1 MSHIYS
7 KRENTKMQ
15 IIKLA
20 THLFMTEGYSK
31 TTFGKMSK
39 ILDISPGNITFYFP
53 NKDSLLSVLVDELF
67 DFQSKMM
74 NQAAEEGKTSL
85 LAYCLELTA
94 IAVACEESEIAREFY
109 LSSYISPTTLNLI
122 RKNDLSKTKEVFY
135 EFCKDWSEEQWVET
149 ENIVSG
155 IEYAVITTRET
166 DTPLAVQ
173 ISHTLN
179 AIMLL
184 YGVPREL
191 REKKIEK
198 VLSMDYRALG
208 RRILNEFKAY
218 IEAKND
224 DAYNETMMGE

>member
-1 MSHIYS
+1 
-7 KRENTKMQ
+7 MQ

-20 THLFMTEGYSK
+20 THLFVTEGYSK

-39 ILDISPGNITFYFP
+39 MLDISPGNITFYFP
-53 NKDSLLSVLVDELF
+53 NKDSLLAVLTDELF
-67 DFQSKMM
+67 EFQSKIM
-74 NQAAEEGKTSL
+74 NQAAKEGKTSL

-94 IAVACEESEIAREFY
+94 IAVACEESDIARDFY
-109 LSSYISPTTLNLI
+109 VSSYTSPLTLNLI

-135 EFCKDWSEEQWVET
+135 EFCSDWTEEQWVET

-184 YGVPREL
+184 YGVPKEL
-191 REKKIEK
+191 RDIKIEK

-208 RRILNEFKAY
+208 RRILSEFRAY
-218 IEAKND
+218 IESKND
-224 DAYNETMMGE
+224 DHGNEALITEV